1 WAIQNKSSRTTVF
14 TLPIFRLASGRW
26 PRASDR
32 AATAAAMII
41 TRWAGLRGR
50 RRLSRLKCGQS
61 ISAKLQG
68 QSRWSSRSTTR
79 GKRRAPGH
87 DHLAGQH
94 GTRRYLKSV
103 VGLRVALDMRA
114 QLGDRA
120 EPDRPVRSLGL
131 DGCVGVKRIGHAVD
145 DAGFEDRG
153 CAAWLV
159 ERRGLR
165 LAILHSLVR
174 LALTRFDGRRWLGFG
189 ALGGTGIRG
198 PHGIEIL
205 ALGCGAR
212 WLRSEQK
219 IEA

>member
-1 WAIQNKSSRTTVF
+1 MRVSRGLNASNVVEIVTRLVSLFLHSGEGKKCFHCSAKIILRNCWRLLGDTEQILADDSF
-14 TLPIFRLASGRW
+14 HPPNLPTGKRRW

-120 EPDRPVRSLGL
+120 EPDRPVR
-131 DGCVGVKRIGHAVD
+131 
-145 DAGFEDRG
+145 
-153 CAAWLV
+153 
-159 ERRGLR
+159 
-165 LAILHSLVR
+165 
-174 LALTRFDGRRWLGFG
+174 
-189 ALGGTGIRG
+189 
-198 PHGIEIL
+198 
-205 ALGCGAR
+205 
-212 WLRSEQK
+212 
-219 IEA
+219 